1 MKKILGFVTILFIVW
16 LLLPISQVN
25 AKPENKHDQLTLP
38 AHDEETEV
46 VYLGKSHD
54 PDSQKVVEGYAFI
67 YRARDS
73 KPAKSPRIPNCY
85 GYLASGAKW
94 KTVENWLVNTD
105 NTRGLDSSFVL
116 DNLSNNMTKWEDASD
131 GITGNSLGVNILGS
145 GSETADTLVAD
156 TTAPDGTNEVYFG
169 DIAESGVIAV
179 NTIWGIFSGP
189 TKFREIV
196 EWDLVFDQ
204 VDFDWSATGESTKM
218 DFENIATH
226 ELGHSTGM
234 NDLYNSSCNLE
245 TMFGYASDGET
256 IKRDLHTGDINGI
269 NLLY

>member
-1 MKKILGFVTILFIVW
+1 MKKTLGCIIILFIVG
-16 LLLPISQVN
+16 LMLPNSQVN
-25 AKPENKHDQLTLP
+25 AKVESRHDQVVLP
-38 AHDEETEV
+38 SHDEDSEV
-46 VYLGKSHD
+46 VYLGKSQD

-67 YRARDS
+67 YRVKNQSA
-73 KPAKSPRIPNCY
+73 KKSPRVESCY
-85 GYLASGAKW
+85 DYLATGTKW
-94 KTVENWLVNTD
+94 KHIENWLVNT
-105 NTRGLDSSFVL
+105 NNSHGLSSSFVF
-116 DNLSNNMTKWEDASD
+116 DNLTDDMAKWEDATD
-131 GITGNSLGVNILGS
+131 GIVGNSLGANILGD
-145 GSETADTLVAD
+145 GSQTTTTLTADTVS
-156 TTAPDGTNEVYFG
+156 PDNNNEVYFG

-189 TKFREIV
+189 TRFREIV

-234 NDLYNSSCNLE
+234 NDLYNNLCDLE
-245 TMFGYASDGET
+245 TMFGYASNGEL
-256 IKRDLHTGDINGI
+256 IKRDLNAGDITGI

>member
-1 MKKILGFVTILFIVW
+1 
-16 LLLPISQVN
+16 
-25 AKPENKHDQLTLP
+25 
-38 AHDEETEV
+38 
-46 VYLGKSHD
+46 
-54 PDSQKVVEGYAFI
+54 
-67 YRARDS
+67 
-73 KPAKSPRIPNCY
+73 
-85 GYLASGAKW
+85 
-94 KTVENWLVNTD
+94 
-105 NTRGLDSSFVL
+105 
-116 DNLSNNMTKWEDASD
+116 
-131 GITGNSLGVNILGS
+131 
-145 GSETADTLVAD
+145 
-156 TTAPDGTNEVYFG
+156 
-169 DIAESGVIAV
+169 
-179 NTIWGIFSGP
+179 
-189 TKFREIV
+189 FREIV